1 MLQWK
6 VAPFNNLSLAE
17 LYGIM
22 RLRQEVFVVEQN
34 CPFVD
39 ADENDQPSFH
49 LSGLIQN
56 ELAAYARIVP
66 PGIIYPEP
74 SIGRIV
80 TASKYR
86 HSGYGR
92 QLMEQSLAETEKLF
106 GKTPV
111 RIMAQQY
118 LQCFYQDYGF
128 RQIDEPF
135 LLDNIW
141 HIIMLRQPGIT
152 RHLPA

>member
-6 VAPFNNLSLAE
+6 LASFDNLSLAE
-17 LYGIM
+17 LHGIM

-49 LSGLIQN
+49 LSGHIQN

-66 PGIIYPEP
+66 PGIVYPEP

-80 TASKYR
+80 TAAKFR
-86 HSGYGR
+86 HAGYGK
-92 QLMEQSLAETEKLF
+92 QLMAQSLVESEKLF
-106 GKTPV
+106 GKTSV

-118 LQCFYQDYGF
+118 LQRFYESYGF
-128 RQIDEPF
+128 RQIEEPF

-141 HIIMLRQPGIT
+141 HIIMLRQPGSG
-152 RHLPA
+152 